1 MATPTGHNEPGRPP
15 ANRARPRINAP
26 QSAGVP
32 LIRPRPVSIGDVPRP
47 SGEVPAHTQVPR
59 RESAPSNTPVGRSPK
74 AVPRPHA
81 PSTPQERPYRDRD
94 PRQEQSPQRPR
105 PRRSVS
111 TPPRKTQDPH
121 QQAEDDRWVVD
132 KKTGVRYKAMHQ
144 TTVAELKD
152 MKRALRNG
160 IHGVSDADIL
170 PREEE
175 FESIDAFSG
184 SGMDKAAKTLL
195 AHLQVPPSQEEIERM
210 RKEYAARQKKA
221 AEEYKNIQG
230 QITKTRGD
238 DETTYF

>member
-1 MATPTGHNEPGRPP
+1 MATPTGHEEPGRPP
-15 ANRARPRINAP
+15 VNRARPRINAP

-32 LIRPRPVSIGDVPRP
+32 LIRPRPVTIGDTPRP
-47 SGEVPAHTQVPR
+47 SGEVPARTL
-59 RESAPSNTPVGRSPK
+59 VGRSPQSGG
-74 AVPRPHA
+74 RPHA
-81 PSTPQERPYRDRD
+81 PGAPQERPRRGRD
-94 PRQEQSPQRPR
+94 PRHEQAPQRPR
-105 PRRSVS
+105 PRRSANI
-111 TPPRKTQDPH
+111 PPHKTQEPH

-132 KKTGVRYKAMHQ
+132 KKTGVKYKAMHQ
-144 TTVAELKD
+144 TTAAELKD

-175 FESIDAFSG
+175 FEGIDAFSG

-210 RKEYAARQKKA
+210 RKEYVARQKKA
-221 AEEYKNIQG
+221 AEEYKDIQG

>member
-1 MATPTGHNEPGRPP
+1 MATPTGHNEPGCPP

-32 LIRPRPVSIGDVPRP
+32 LMRPRPVSIGGNLRP
-47 SGEVPAHTQVPR
+47 SDGVPARTQVPR
-59 RESAPSNTPVGRSPK
+59 RESAPNHTS
-74 AVPRPHA
+74 AVRPPQAGDKPHA
-81 PSTPQERPYRDRD
+81 PVAPRERAHRN
-94 PRQEQSPQRPR
+94 PRQEQAPQHPR
-105 PRRSVS
+105 PRRSAN
-111 TPPRKTQDPH
+111 TPPRKTREPH
-121 QQAEDDRWVVD
+121 QQAEGDRWVVD
-132 KKTGVRYKAMHQ
+132 KKTGVKYKAMHQ
-144 TTVAELKD
+144 TTAAELKD

-175 FESIDAFSG
+175 FEGIDAFSG

-221 AEEYKNIQG
+221 TEEYKDIQG
-230 QITKTRGD
+230 QITKTHGD

>member
-32 LIRPRPVSIGDVPRP
+32 LMRPRPVSIGGNLRP
-47 SGEVPAHTQVPR
+47 SDGVPARTQVPR
-59 RESAPSNTPVGRSPK
+59 RESAPNHTP
-74 AVPRPHA
+74 AVRPPQAGDQPHVPVAPR
-81 PSTPQERPYRDRD
+81 ERARRN
-94 PRQEQSPQRPR
+94 PRQEQAPQHPR

-111 TPPRKTQDPH
+111 TPPRKIQEPH

-132 KKTGVRYKAMHQ
+132 KKTGVKYKAMHQ
-144 TTVAELKD
+144 TTAAELKD

-175 FESIDAFSG
+175 FEGIDAFSG

-221 AEEYKNIQG
+221 AEEYKDIQG

>member
-32 LIRPRPVSIGDVPRP
+32 LIRPRPVSIGDTPRP
-47 SGEVPAHTQVPR
+47 SGEVPAR
-59 RESAPSNTPVGRSPK
+59 TPVGRSPQSGG
-74 AVPRPHA
+74 RPHA
-81 PSTPQERPYRDRD
+81 PGAPQERPRRGRD
-94 PRQEQSPQRPR
+94 PRHEQAPQRPR

-111 TPPRKTQDPH
+111 TPPRKIQEPH

-132 KKTGVRYKAMHQ
+132 KKTGVKYKAMHQ
-144 TTVAELKD
+144 TTAAELKD

-175 FESIDAFSG
+175 FEGIDAFSG

>member
-15 ANRARPRINAP
+15 VNRARPRINAP

-32 LIRPRPVSIGDVPRP
+32 LIRPRPVSIGGNLRP
-47 SGEVPAHTQVPR
+47 SDGVHARTQVPR
-59 RESAPSNTPVGRSPK
+59 RESAPNHTPAGRPPQ
-74 AVPRPHA
+74 AGDQPHVPVA
-81 PSTPQERPYRDRD
+81 PRERARRD
-94 PRQEQSPQRPR
+94 PRHEQAPQRPR
-105 PRRSVS
+105 PRRSANI
-111 TPPRKTQDPH
+111 PPHKTQEPY

-132 KKTGVRYKAMHQ
+132 KKTGVKYKAMHQ
-144 TTVAELKD
+144 TTAAELKD

-175 FESIDAFSG
+175 FEGIDAFSG
-184 SGMDKAAKTLL
+184 SDMDKAAKTLL

-221 AEEYKNIQG
+221 AEEYKDIQG

>member
-1 MATPTGHNEPGRPP
+1 MATPTGHEEPGRPP
-15 ANRARPRINAP
+15 VNRARPRINAP

-32 LIRPRPVSIGDVPRP
+32 LIRPRPVTIGDTPRP
-47 SGEVPAHTQVPR
+47 SGEVPAR
-59 RESAPSNTPVGRSPK
+59 TPVGRSPQSGG
-74 AVPRPHA
+74 RPHA
-81 PSTPQERPYRDRD
+81 PGAPQERPRRGRD
-94 PRQEQSPQRPR
+94 PRHEQAPQRPR

-111 TPPRKTQDPH
+111 TPPRKIQEPH

-132 KKTGVRYKAMHQ
+132 KKTGVKYKAMHQ
-144 TTVAELKD
+144 TTAAELKD

-175 FESIDAFSG
+175 FEGIDAFSG

>member
-1 MATPTGHNEPGRPP
+1 MATPTGHEEPGRPP
-15 ANRARPRINAP
+15 VNRARPRINAP

-32 LIRPRPVSIGDVPRP
+32 LIRPRPVTIGDTPRP
-47 SGEVPAHTQVPR
+47 SGEVPAR
-59 RESAPSNTPVGRSPK
+59 TPVGRSPQSGG
-74 AVPRPHA
+74 RPHA
-81 PSTPQERPYRDRD
+81 PGAPQERPRRGRD
-94 PRQEQSPQRPR
+94 PRHEQAPQRPR

-111 TPPRKTQDPH
+111 TPPRKIQEPH

-132 KKTGVRYKAMHQ
+132 KKTGVKYKAMHQ
-144 TTVAELKD
+144 TTAAELKD

-175 FESIDAFSG
+175 FEGIDAFSG

-221 AEEYKNIQG
+221 AEEFKNIQG

>member
-1 MATPTGHNEPGRPP
+1 MATPTRHNEPGRPP
-15 ANRARPRINAP
+15 ANRARPRIKAP

-32 LIRPRPVSIGDVPRP
+32 LKRPRPVSIGGNLRP
-47 SGEVPAHTQVPR
+47 SDGVPARTQVPR
-59 RESAPSNTPVGRSPK
+59 RESAPNHTP
-74 AVPRPHA
+74 AVRPPQAGDQSHTPGTSQEPPRR
-81 PSTPQERPYRDRD
+81 ERD
-94 PRQEQSPQRPR
+94 PRKKQSPQHPR

-111 TPPRKTQDPH
+111 TPPRKIQEPH

-132 KKTGVRYKAMHQ
+132 KKTGVKYKAMHQ
-144 TTVAELKD
+144 ATAAELKD

-175 FESIDAFSG
+175 FEGIDAFSG

-221 AEEYKNIQG
+221 AEEYKDIQG